1 MIGRVPETA
10 AITRAGNREVLDLVR
25 EDRVHRRVYTDPAL
39 FDAEMVHVFAGTW
52 VYLLHESELPK
63 PNDFKTGHLGRR
75 PVILTRDGD
84 GRIHA
89 LFNRCRHRGATVC
102 RVESGNTR
110 RFTCPYHGWTYHND
124 GELVGVPW
132 PSGYGP
138 DFQRSAFPLAA
149 VPRVESYRGFVFG
162 TLNLEAPALADHL
175 GPARELMDQW
185 IDRSPTGEVFVRSG
199 ANRMVYNGN
208 WKLAYDNA
216 ADGYHVG
223 FSHRSL
229 LAMAQRFGEEK
240 DMIYSTRDP
249 DSSAMYVRYL
259 GNGHTFGDQRPS
271 YAGRGPGGYWRQQR
285 PQPGREVYERRIR
298 SCHGDDADRLLDLAV
313 GSQMNLNIFP
323 NLLLL
328 GNQIQV
334 IEPIAVNR
342 TQLTWHWTTIGGVP
356 DEVNTLRM
364 RTQEDFPSFGEVD
377 DQANFEECQRGLSIP
392 EVEWVLINRG
402 LGLEG
407 RHTADERGVV
417 TAPKT
422 DELPQRGYLSE
433 WRRLMS
439 SDVTLV
445 AG

>member
-1 MIGRVPETA
+1 
-10 AITRAGNREVLDLVR
+10 
-25 EDRVHRRVYTDPAL
+25 
-39 FDAEMVHVFAGTW
+39 
-52 VYLLHESELPK
+52 
-63 PNDFKTGHLGRR
+63 
-75 PVILTRDGD
+75 
-84 GRIHA
+84 
-89 LFNRCRHRGATVC
+89 
-102 RVESGNTR
+102 
-110 RFTCPYHGWTYHND
+110 
-124 GELVGVPW
+124 
-132 PSGYGP
+132 
-138 DFQRSAFPLAA
+138 
-149 VPRVESYRGFVFG
+149 VESYRGFVFG